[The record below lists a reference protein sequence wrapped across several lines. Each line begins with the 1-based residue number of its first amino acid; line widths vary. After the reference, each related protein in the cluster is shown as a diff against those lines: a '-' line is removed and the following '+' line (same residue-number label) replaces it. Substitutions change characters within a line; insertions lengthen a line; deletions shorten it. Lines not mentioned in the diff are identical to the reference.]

1 MMPMIKIENDKT
13 IIEITFDGVAAVV
26 DDNPAML
33 SIIATCY
40 QQLCSDQHCSQEEQ
54 QIKPLTLVDWS
65 LVRFPNQPSC
75 FWK

>member
-1 MMPMIKIENDKT
+1 MMPMIEIENDKT

-40 QQLCSDQHCSQEEQ
+40 QQLCSDQHCS
-54 QIKPLTLVDWS
+54 
-65 LVRFPNQPSC
+65 
-75 FWK
+75 